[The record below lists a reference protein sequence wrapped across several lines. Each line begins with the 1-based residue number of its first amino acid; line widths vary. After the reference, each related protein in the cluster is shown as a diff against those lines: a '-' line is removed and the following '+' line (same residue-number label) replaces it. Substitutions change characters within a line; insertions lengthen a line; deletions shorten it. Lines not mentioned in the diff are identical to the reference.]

1 MWSRYINCDIYN
13 IYFHNKCCLRV
24 CPECSAWSCPHQ
36 IGKSDILRI
45 KEFYHFS
52 AIWVLHIIVECSI
65 RETLYTIYIKDS
77 SIGVENM
84 GYFFKGRADLHLIIC
99 VQYMRKESL
108 IPDNER
114 TLNWYIQI
122 NFLIECWT
130 NLICVFLGIFYI
142 YLFHLKI
149 CPLTNCSQ
157 IYDDFVEKL
166 AHVAKIESQNVLTA
180 VAARMVLDSNFLTV
194 SWFLHQ
200 NLWPRQ
206 CRALRT
212 KSCFTCSIW

>member
-1 MWSRYINCDIYN
+1 MPQNGGKFCFLYRQYGGLFSLIRGCWIEISISRNAQTLLK
-13 IYFHNKCCLRV
+13 FRV
-24 CPECSAWSCPHQ
+24 VVTRLIQLKHAVALSFFGYMKQ
-36 IGKSDILRI
+36 NTFTK
-45 KEFYHFS
+45 
-52 AIWVLHIIVECSI
+52 
-65 RETLYTIYIKDS
+65 TIFL
-77 SIGVENM
+77 N
-84 GYFFKGRADLHLIIC
+84 GRAC
-99 VQYMRKESL
+99 SMK
-108 IPDNER
+108 N
-114 TLNWYIQI
+114 TLQMCTNWYIQI